1 MYKKTF
7 KAHDRRE
14 RNQQCHCDEYLSR
27 SAFWKHRKLFYDLK
41 TGTWTTKTS
50 IQSKKRQAKV
60 SKGDSTMNQSTQSFE
75 SIFAEH
81 IDIDNAACI
90 TSSDDN
96 SDFEQDIIGKFDPFL
111 FVVL

>member
-1 MYKKTF
+1 M
-7 KAHDRRE
+7 
-14 RNQQCHCDEYLSR
+14 
-27 SAFWKHRKLFYDLK
+27 
-41 TGTWTTKTS
+41 S

-60 SKGDSTMNQSTQSFE
+60 SKGDSTTNQSTQSFE

-81 IDIDNAACI
+81 IDIDNATCI